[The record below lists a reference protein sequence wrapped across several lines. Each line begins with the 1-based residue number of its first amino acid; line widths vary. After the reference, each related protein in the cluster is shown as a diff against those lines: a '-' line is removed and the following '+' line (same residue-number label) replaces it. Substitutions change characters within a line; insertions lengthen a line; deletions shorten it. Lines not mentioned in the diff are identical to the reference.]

1 MIAAAADL
9 PLGGLLAWAT
19 VVGVDLV
26 TAPQGLL
33 SRPLVAATVAGWL
46 CGDVVAGMSVGVV
59 LELFALD
66 VLPVG
71 ASRYPDY
78 GAAAVGAA
86 TLAAHTD
93 RWAGLGAGTG
103 LGLALA
109 ALGGWSLQWLR
120 HANTRALQGSVSAIS
135 RGSEAAIVRLQW
147 LALLRDIARSLV
159 LAGIA
164 IGVAMLARSALSN
177 AESSRWLPVA
187 AVAVGCAVAAL
198 TGGAIRSAGRG
209 LRLNLLVAGLV
220 AGTCWALL
228 G

>member
-1 MIAAAADL
+1 MTGADL
-9 PLGGLLAWAT
+9 PLAALLIWAT

-46 CGDVVAGMSVGVV
+46 AGDPAAGLRVGLV

-86 TLAAHTD
+86 TLAAGAD
-93 RWAGLGAGTG
+93 RWAGLGAGTA

-109 ALGGWSLQWLR
+109 ALGGWTLQWLR
-120 HANTRALQGSVSAIS
+120 HANTRALQARTAALAAGEISAIV
-135 RGSEAAIVRLQW
+135 ALQ
-147 LALLRDIARSLV
+147 
-159 LAGIA
+159 
-164 IGVAMLARSALSN
+164 RSALARDVGRS
-177 AESSRWLPVA
+177 AVLGVVSLAAALAGRRLIADASAGRWILVA
-187 AVAVGCAVAAL
+187 AVAAGAAVAAAS
-198 TGGAIRSAGRG
+198 GGAVRTAGRG
-209 LRLNLLVAGLV
+209 ARLGWLVAGAL
-220 AGTCWALL
+220 AGTCWAVF